1 MLKKEPV
8 RGMRDIMPDEMAVR
22 TMLLAKLR
30 RAYSSFG
37 FAEIETPCV
46 ESIGNLSSNN
56 GGENEK
62 LVFKVMK
69 RGDKLQ
75 KALSSG
81 AHDALADSG
90 LRYDLTLPLTR
101 YYAANAEQLSSPF
114 KAMQIGSVW
123 RADRPQ
129 FGRYRQFTQCDI
141 DILGDA
147 SANAEIELVSATS
160 MFLKSV
166 QVADLHV
173 HINDRRILEQL
184 VAVCGFPAESLGDV
198 LITLDKYD
206 KIGLDG
212 VCEDLS
218 REGYAESAINAYRRF
233 FEGFTAASDP
243 IAYCESELGDA
254 LEQGVMQNMRA
265 IIEGVTTVTDGAV
278 MPELDITLVRGM
290 GYYTGPV
297 FEVTTSELEGASIAG
312 GGRYDKMIGKYTG
325 NDVAACGFSI
335 GFERLVGIMMKRPE
349 RALFE
354 GIRKLAVLYDKS
366 FSPADVAE
374 LQAKCMPARRSGA
387 AVLLEQKKR
396 NVKHQRELLE
406 ASGYSEIKLLD
417 STNDIQGLDL

>member
-22 TMLLAKLR
+22 TMLLDKLR
-30 RAYSSFG
+30 CAYSSFG

-69 RGDKLQ
+69 RGEKLQ
-75 KALSSG
+75 KALESG
-81 AHDALADSG
+81 ALEALADSG

-101 YYAANAEQLSSPF
+101 YYAANAEQLPSPF

-147 SANAEIELVSATS
+147 SVNAEIELVSATS
-160 MFLKSV
+160 MFLKSAE
-166 QVADLHV
+166 VADLQV

-184 VAVCGFPAESLGDV
+184 VIACGFPSDAIGDV
-198 LITLDKYD
+198 LIILDKYD
-206 KIGLDG
+206 KLGLDG
-212 VCEDLS
+212 VCDDLRAS
-218 REGYAESAINAYRRF
+218 GYAEAAISEYRRI
-233 FEGFTAASDP
+233 FEGFLTAADAIS
-243 IAYCESELGDA
+243 YCENELGCA
-254 LEQGVMQNMRA
+254 LPEGVMQNMRS
-265 IIEGVTTVTDGAV
+265 IIEGVATVTSGAIT
-278 MPELDITLVRGM
+278 PKLDITLVRGM

-297 FEVTTSELEGASIAG
+297 FEITTSELEGSSIAG

-349 RALFE
+349 HALSE
-354 GIRKLAVLYDKS
+354 GKRKIAILYDKS
-366 FSPADVAE
+366 FSAEDVAA
-374 LQAKCMPARRSGA
+374 LQAKCMPIRERGT
-387 AVLLEQKKR
+387 AVLLEQRKR
-396 NVKHQRELLE
+396 NAKHQREILE
-406 ASGYSEIKLLD
+406 TTGYSAIVILD
-417 STNDIQGLDL
+417 NPTDIESLDL